1 MKNFYSLA
9 ILLIAFSINAQENI
23 KYQKPSKEILDL
35 VEFER
40 PPSVQY
46 DDDKNY
52 MVFLYRDNYK
62 SISDLSEKELR
73 LGGLRINPKTNIGSR
88 VTFYNNVK
96 IKK

>member
-1 MKNFYSLA
+1 MKNFYCLT
-9 ILLIAFSINAQENI
+9 IFLIAFSINAQENI

-35 VEFER
+35 LEYDR

-46 DDDKNY
+46 DEEKNY
-52 MVFLYRDNYK
+52 MVFLYRDNNK

-88 VTFYNNVK
+88 VTFYNLSL
-96 IKK
+96 IHI

>member
-1 MKNFYSLA
+1 MKNFYTLA
-9 ILLIAFSINAQENI
+9 IFLIAFSINAQENI

-62 SISDLSEKELR
+62 SISKPIFLACA
-73 LGGLRINPKTNIGSR
+73 
-88 VTFYNNVK
+88 NVDQCPTLK
-96 IKK
+96 F

>member
-1 MKNFYSLA
+1 MKKLNIFLSV
-9 ILLIAFSINAQENI
+9 LIALSLNAQENI

-62 SISDLSEKELR
+62 SISDLSEKKGKHVSEL
-73 LGGLRINPKTNIGSR
+73 L
-88 VTFYNNVK
+88 FK
-96 IKK
+96 IFETVN